1 MGNNYVKK
9 WLKLYVIMV
18 FFFKHLL
25 LFRYIMMLDIYTY
38 KYNNKNNNNN
48 IHIIINIII
57 QIIQI

>member
-57 QIIQI
+57 